1 MKKLKKVLSL
11 LMMSAMLI
19 LPTAISAQAE
29 EVKNDTKEVV
39 TNNTNETIA
48 STQSIPSGY
57 TIKATINANNVNL
70 RNYSGVSLGQL
81 HKGEVVYLKSTSVT
95 IVNGVPSRHC
105 YSPKHGYY
113 GYVSIS
119 YMDIKK

>member
-1 MKKLKKVLSL
+1 MKKFKKVLSL
-11 LMMSAMLI
+11 LMMSAMLV
-19 LPTAISAQAE
+19 LPMAMPVQAD

-39 TNNTNETIA
+39 TYNTNEINA

-95 IVNGVPSRHC
+95 VVNGIPSRYC

-119 YMDIKK
+119 YMDI